1 MTSDPDDALSW
12 EGDEDRP
19 AHKPSLPQGWNAVGR
34 GSEQVATEGELSS
47 SAAATAEAAPDE
59 ADQAEA
65 ASMSPAMLL
74 FVGVFGGIYLLYAV
88 GWFIGGLN
96 LKPLANLIVADAMYV
111 PWFVLAVAA
120 PALWMLTVWV
130 LTRGAQA
137 WIRVLLLLAGAV
149 LLVPWPFVMVG
160 AVGS

>member
-1 MTSDPDDALSW
+1 MTPDPDDALSW

-19 AHKPSLPQGWNAVGR
+19 AQRPALPQGWNAVGK
-34 GSEQVATEGELSS
+34 GSEQVEREPADDAPAAETSANTAA
-47 SAAATAEAAPDE
+47 SAA
-59 ADQAEA
+59 
-65 ASMSPAMLL
+65 MSPAMLL
-74 FVGVFGGIYLLYAV
+74 FVGIFGGIYLLYAV
-88 GWFIGGLN
+88 GWVIGGLN

-130 LTRGAQA
+130 LTRRAQA
-137 WIRVLLLLAGAV
+137 WIRVLLLLAGVV

-160 AVGS
+160 AIGS

>member
-12 EGDEDRP
+12 EGDEGRP
-19 AHKPSLPQGWNAVGR
+19 AQKPSLPQGWNAVGK
-34 GSEQVATEGELSS
+34 GSDRVTTEG
-47 SAAATAEAAPDE
+47 ATSAEAAAEEAPADE
-59 ADQAEA
+59 SDETEPAG
-65 ASMSPAMLL
+65 MSPAMLL
-74 FVGVFGGIYLLYAV
+74 FVGIFGGIYLLYAV
-88 GWFIGGLN
+88 GWVIGGLS

-120 PALWMLTVWV
+120 PALWMLTVWL

-137 WIRVLLLLAGAV
+137 WVRVLLLLAGAV

-160 AVGS
+160 AIGS